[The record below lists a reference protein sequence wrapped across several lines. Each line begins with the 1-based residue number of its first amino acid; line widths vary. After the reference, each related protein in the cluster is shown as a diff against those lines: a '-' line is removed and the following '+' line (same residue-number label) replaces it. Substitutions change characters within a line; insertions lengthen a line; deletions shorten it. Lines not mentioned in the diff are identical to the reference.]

1 MLRLTVPS
9 PSIKKNTGY
18 LSNFIFFSFNQLF
31 PFNLIDNIMLTEKLY
46 PHLAYSLT
54 LTAREKIFLFSKFV
68 NQSSKGNKF

>member
-31 PFNLIDNIMLTEKLY
+31 PFNLIDNIMLTEKL
-46 PHLAYSLT
+46 
-54 LTAREKIFLFSKFV
+54 
-68 NQSSKGNKF
+68 